1 MERSPEHTLAEETV
15 KNRGWITAVVMAA
28 AIMQIVDT
36 TIVTI
41 AMPHMMGSLSAT
53 SDQISWVLTSYL
65 ISSGIF
71 MPLTGYF
78 TDRIGR
84 KRYLLI
90 SIVGFVIASV
100 LCGLST
106 TLQEVVAFRLLQGV
120 AGAGLAPSA
129 QAILVTVYP
138 KEKHGRAMAIFGLGA
153 MIGPILGPTLGGLLT
168 QWLSWRWTFF
178 INVPVGILA
187 FIGAWL
193 FIPDTERKERRMD
206 WLGFGYLAL
215 AVGCLQFMLDRG
227 TRYDWFSSH
236 VIQILGILSVVGFAL
251 LISHCLKL
259 GKRAVF
265 DIRLFAN
272 RNFGFSTLTFAMFM
286 FSMYGSLTLL
296 PQLLENLY
304 NFPVLTTGLILAP
317 RGLAAIPGMLLVGRY
332 VNRVGAKPFIFCGTL
347 LVAFGTYVTTEYNL
361 TTGIWFLIWPQLLR
375 GFGVGMT
382 FVPLSTLAFSML
394 RQEDNA
400 EAAGM
405 RQLGRTIGASMG
417 AALSSAIITRMAQV
431 SFNQI
436 GGKVNP
442 SNPALANFLHHIHM
456 HLNATSAAIIGAIVG
471 RQAEMRA
478 YLDSFLVL
486 GLSVLF
492 TLPLLFAMK
501 DIKYKRKRRQKGQ
514 DAQEEPA

>member
-1 MERSPEHTLAEETV
+1 MTERRI
-15 KNRGWITAVVMAA
+15 KNRGWITVVVMAA

-41 AMPHMMGSLSAT
+41 ALPHMKGSLSAT
-53 SDQISWVLTSYL
+53 TDQISWVLTSYL

-90 SIVGFVIASV
+90 SIVGFVAASIM
-100 LCGLST
+100 CGLST
-106 TLQEVVAFRLLQGV
+106 SLQEIVLFRLLQGV

-138 KEKHGRAMAIFGLGA
+138 KKEHGRAMAIFGLGA

-168 QWLSWRWTFF
+168 QIATWRWTFF
-178 INVPVGILA
+178 INVPIGIAA
-187 FIGAWL
+187 FVGAWL
-193 FIPDTERKERRMD
+193 FIPETETKERRMD
-206 WLGFGYLAL
+206 WSGFVYLAM

-236 VIQILGILSVVGFAL
+236 LIQILAIASVIGFVL

-259 GKRAVF
+259 GKGAVF
-265 DIRLFAN
+265 DIRLFTN
-272 RNFGFSTLTFAMFM
+272 RNFGFSTLTFALFM

-296 PQLLENLY
+296 PQLVEGLY
-304 NFPVLTTGLILAP
+304 HYPVLTTGLVFAP

-332 VNRVGAKPFIFCGTL
+332 INRVGAKPFIFVGTL
-347 LVAFGTYVTTEYNL
+347 LVAYGTYVTTGYDL
-361 TTGIWFLIWPQLLR
+361 HTGMWFLIWPQLLR

-394 RQEDNA
+394 KPEDNA

-417 AALSSAIITRMAQV
+417 AALSSAIITRMTQV
-431 SFNQI
+431 SWNQI
-436 GGKVNP
+436 GGHVTR
-442 SNPALANFLHHIHM
+442 SNPALEHLLSQMHM
-456 HLNATSAAIIGAIVG
+456 SLNSEAAALLGAMVG

-486 GLSVLF
+486 GLSVLV
-492 TLPLLFAMK
+492 TLPLLLFMK
-501 DIKYKRKRRQKGQ
+501 EIKEKKKQRNAGGTA
-514 DAQEEPA
+514 DEAA